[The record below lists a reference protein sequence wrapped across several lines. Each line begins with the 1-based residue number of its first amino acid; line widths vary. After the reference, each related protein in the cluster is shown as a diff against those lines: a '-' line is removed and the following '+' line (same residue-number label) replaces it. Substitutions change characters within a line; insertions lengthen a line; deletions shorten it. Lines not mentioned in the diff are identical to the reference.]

1 MSRYVYHMARR
12 AEWEA
17 AEASGAYGGSADD
30 RRDGFIHFSTA
41 DQVVETAAR
50 HRAGE
55 SDILLIVVAE
65 DGTGPWRWEAAR
77 SGALFPHLYGDLPM
91 KAVVGV
97 HALPLGPDGRH
108 VFPPL
113 A

>member
-1 MSRYVYHMARR
+1 MTRFLYHLARR
-12 AEWEA
+12 AEWQA
-17 AEASGAYGGSADD
+17 AEAAGSYAGSADD

-41 DQVVETAAR
+41 EQVVESAAR

-55 SDILLIVVAE
+55 SDILLVVVAE
-65 DGTGPWRWEAAR
+65 DATGPWRWEPAR
-77 SGALFPHLYGDLPM
+77 SGDLFAHLYGPLPM

-97 HALPLGPDGRH
+97 HELPLGEDGRH

-113 A
+113 V